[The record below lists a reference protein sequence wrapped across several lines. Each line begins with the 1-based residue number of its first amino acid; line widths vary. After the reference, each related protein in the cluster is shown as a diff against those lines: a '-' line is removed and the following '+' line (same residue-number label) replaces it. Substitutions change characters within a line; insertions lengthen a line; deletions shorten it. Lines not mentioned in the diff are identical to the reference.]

1 MKDNV
6 VYDLKPVIK
15 ALNDVDPDLRKAMIK
30 DAKLVAR
37 PLASGI
43 KRRINQITPLSGMT
57 QGNGRLVWGAGRKAD
72 TVSIRF
78 RAGRSR
84 TRAVTPL
91 VSLWITSPMT
101 AIADVAGKGNFRKS
115 KTVTREYAYKDGV
128 RRHRISAN
136 QGRDFVRNLRSRN
149 ANDFVYPEV
158 EKDIPDAEKQ
168 IKLVLNKYAAK
179 VNRKLG

>member
-57 QGNGRLVWGAGRKAD
+57 QGNGRLAWGAGRKAD

-78 RAGRSR
+78 RAGLH
-84 TRAVTPL
+84 L
-91 VSLWITSPMT
+91 VY
-101 AIADVAGKGNFRKS
+101 KG
-115 KTVTREYAYKDGV
+115 
-128 RRHRISAN
+128 
-136 QGRDFVRNLRSRN
+136 
-149 ANDFVYPEV
+149 
-158 EKDIPDAEKQ
+158 
-168 IKLVLNKYAAK
+168 
-179 VNRKLG
+179 